1 MPMLSHLAKD
11 ERTARMVLALIGP
24 PNDTVTGGLLM
35 RVGAVE
41 LITLLERDTSIPGL
55 DRVEAAVWRDRLRS
69 AAHPDHVASRVV
81 AGDEYRVLIPEDFEW
96 PTALNDL
103 GERTP
108 YALWTRGRTELLTGS
123 LPLRITVTGA
133 RAATGYGVHVTDE
146 LSGDLVE
153 SDRILVAGG
162 AYGIEGSV
170 HRAALTH
177 GDNTIAVLASGLDR
191 AYPVGH
197 ADLIESIAH
206 RGLVLTEAPPASAPT
221 RQRFRDRARILAALS
236 GATIVVEAGFRS
248 GTLQTAREA
257 SLLGRFV
264 GAVPGPVTSA
274 ASAGTN
280 HLLQDG
286 RARVVTCG
294 PDVVRMLG
302 ENTSTPERNVI
313 RQGAPH
319 VVLPNTRVF

>member
-11 ERTARMVLALIGP
+11 ERTARMVLSLIGT
-24 PNDTVTGGLLM
+24 PNDAVTGGLLT

-41 LITLLERDTSIPGL
+41 LISLIERDASIPGL
-55 DRVEAAVWRDRLRS
+55 KRVEAAVWRDRLRLT
-69 AAHPDHVASRVV
+69 ANPDHVASRLA
-81 AGDEYRVLIPEDFEW
+81 AGVEYTVLIPDDSGW

-103 GERTP
+103 GARSP
-108 YALWTRGRTELLTGS
+108 YALWTRGRTELLAA
-123 LPLRITVTGA
+123 PLAQRVTVTGA
-133 RAATGYGVHVTDE
+133 RAATGYGVHVAEE
-146 LSGDLVE
+146 LSGELAQ
-153 SDRILVAGG
+153 SGRSLVAGG

-170 HRAALTH
+170 HRAALRH

-197 ADLIESIAH
+197 ADLIESIAQ
-206 RGLVLTEAPPASAPT
+206 RGLALSEVPPTVGPT
-221 RQRFRDRARILAALS
+221 RQRFLDRSRILAALS

-248 GTLQTAREA
+248 GTLQTVREA

-286 RARVVTCG
+286 RARIVTCG

-313 RQGAPH
+313 HQGAPH
-319 VVLPNTRVF
+319 VVSPNTRVL

>member
-1 MPMLSHLAKD
+1 MRMFSHLAKD
-11 ERTARMVLALIGP
+11 ERTARMVLALIDAP
-24 PNDTVTGGLLM
+24 TDTVTGGLLM

-41 LITLLERDTSIPGL
+41 LISLIERDSSIPGL
-55 DRVEAAVWRDRLRS
+55 DRVEAAVWRDRLRLT
-69 AAHPDHVASRVV
+69 ANPDHVASRLGSG
-81 AGDEYRVLIPEDFEW
+81 GDYRVLIPEDSEW

-103 GERTP
+103 GARTP
-108 YALWTRGRTELLTGS
+108 YALWTRGRTELLTA
-123 LPLRITVTGA
+123 PLAQRITVTGA
-133 RAATGYGVHVTDE
+133 RAATGYGVHVAKE
-146 LSGDLVE
+146 LSGDLAE
-153 SDRILVAGG
+153 SDRVLVAGG
-162 AYGIEGSV
+162 AYGIEGSAQ
-170 HRAALTH
+170 RAALMH
-177 GDNTIAVLASGLDR
+177 GDNTIAVLASGVDR

-221 RQRFRDRARILAALS
+221 RQRFLDRSRILAALS
-236 GATIVVEAGFRS
+236 GATVIVEAGFRS

-280 HLLQDG
+280 RLLQDG

-302 ENTSTPERNVI
+302 DNTSAPERNAI
-313 RQGAPH
+313 RPGAPH
-319 VVLPNTRVF
+319 VVSPNTRVL

>member
-11 ERTARMVLALIGP
+11 ERTARMVLALIGA

-41 LITLLERDTSIPGL
+41 LISLIERDASIPGL

-81 AGDEYRVLIPEDFEW
+81 AGGEYRVLIPEDPEW

-108 YALWTRGRTELLTGS
+108 YALWTRGRTELLTGP

-133 RAATGYGVHVTDE
+133 RAATGYGVHVTEE
-146 LSGDLVE
+146 LSGALAE

-170 HRAALTH
+170 HRAALMH

-221 RQRFRDRARILAALS
+221 RQRFLDRARILAALS

-248 GTLQTAREA
+248 STLQTAREA

-302 ENTSTPERNVI
+302 ENTSAPERNVI

-319 VVLPNTRVF
+319 VVSPNTRVL